1 MSNKL
6 SLIDFF
12 KKYSRI
18 EIPKIQRDYA
28 QGRENESEVANRFLD
43 KIFECLKYSTDLE
56 LDFIYGSVDKVDNVD
71 KNVVY
76 LLDGQQR
83 VTTLFLLY
91 WYIALKEDKY
101 KEIECLTKFTYSTRV
116 SSREFCQNIINHIK
130 NIKDEISKKEN
141 DKKKKLS
148 VIIKDF
154 YWFTNE
160 NDPTIKA
167 MLNMI
172 GKIDEKYNEITKDNN
187 SIKLFDNLE
196 KIKFY
201 FLPLEDFKLT
211 DEIYLKMNA
220 RGKPLTSFENF
231 KALLE
236 DFFKDK
242 IDKGILQQYKIK
254 IDTSWV
260 NFIWTLNK
268 DCKKVDD
275 LFMKLFRFI
284 FEMLYYSQIEII
296 SKVEDI
302 KKLEIEESSLDFFEL
317 FFSHIYD
324 NEKKEY
330 LNKLKENSIKNEKD
344 QLNKNIN
351 FIINI
356 FDILSSLGKC
366 KLETLFNDI
375 FYYNNESEN
384 DEDKYNKICTFNN
397 NLNVF
402 NNNNDNLFDFLTNIE
417 KRILIFSVFKIL
429 NYEYLKNKENIKDID
444 NIKNKYFNKLRL
456 IRNLLYNTDNL
467 YGNIYYQMKLIDKI
481 ITEDEITVME
491 DQLSGQEKRIKNI
504 LFTDKLVESEKNK
517 LTILEN
523 TDENTRKRIYA
534 CENNVFL
541 QGNINFILDYL
552 ISPECNDN
560 VVYIINNIF
569 IKVGFNNKDGSYLIH
584 RAMLSFICNHLGTID
599 TSYMYKDYNIWNNK
613 ENNNDKEGFINFI
626 KNISSKINNDNIE
639 ESTKESIKES
649 CKNIIEHFEEK
660 KDENDFRY
668 LLIKDAAYD
677 DGNKTNLFFNEFT
690 HNYYIKDHYVKDKR
704 LNYYLCMYKNRN
716 YTWDIPLST
725 KVHTMFSQF
734 LKNNADFK
742 LYYYDGT
749 NNPNIKGARILKY
762 PNDKVLYCYKY
773 ITLAKEIEI
782 ENEKVLVG
790 FTTNGYC
797 LECGLRKKIPYRDEN
812 RTENILTK
820 IEEKKINFEGYERW
834 TNNIHW
840 DYHWYYY
847 KYFNTC
853 DNISLLDNEYKI
865 LKPVIDAFLQN
876 K

>member
-1 MSNKL
+1 MNDKL

-43 KIFECLKYSTDLE
+43 KIFECLKYGTNLE
-56 LDFIYGSVDKVDNVD
+56 LDFIYGSVDKN
-71 KNVVY
+71 NVVY

-101 KEIECLTKFTYSTRV
+101 KEIECLKNFTYSTRV
-116 SSREFCQNIINHIK
+116 SSREFCQNIIDIDNVE
-130 NIKDEISKKEN
+130 NIKQYYDEKSKDD
-141 DKKKKLS
+141 DKVKLCN
-148 VIIKDF
+148 IIKDF

-172 GKIDEKYNEITKDNN
+172 DKIEAKYKLCNEN
-187 SIKLFDNLE
+187 LFDKLSN
-196 KIKFY
+196 IRFY

-284 FEMLYYSQIEII
+284 FEMLYYSQIEIVKDT
-296 SKVEDI
+296 SKLQIE
-302 KKLEIEESSLDFFEL
+302 KSNLEFFEL
-317 FFSHIYD
+317 FFSHIGD
-324 NEKKEY
+324 EGKKEKEY

-384 DEDKYNKICTFNN
+384 DEDKYNKICTFDN

-402 NNNNDNLFDFLTNIE
+402 NNDNNLFEFFKNIE

-429 NYEYLKNKENIKDID
+429 NYEYLKNKENIID
-444 NIKNKYFNKLRL
+444 NIKNTYFNKLRL
-456 IRNLLYNTDNL
+456 IRNLLYNTNNL
-467 YGNIYYQMKLIDKI
+467 QNNNIYYQMKLIDRI
-481 ITEDEITVME
+481 IKEDEITVME
-491 DQLSGQEKRIKNI
+491 YQISDKEKRIENT
-504 LFTDKLVESEKNK
+504 LFTNDLVKSEKIK
-517 LTILEN
+517 LDILKSC
-523 TDENTRKRIYA
+523 DEKIRKRIYA

-541 QGNINFILDYL
+541 QGNIDFLLDN
-552 ISPECNDN
+552 IGNENIVN
-560 VVYIINNIF
+560 VVNYIFTKN
-569 IKVGFNNKDGSYLIH
+569 GFNNENGNYLIH
-584 RAMLSFICNHLGTID
+584 RAILVFIDKGEIESFKPYNSTTI
-599 TSYMYKDYNIWNNK
+599 YIFRNNK
-613 ENNNDKEGFINFI
+613 D
-626 KNISSKINNDNIE
+626 NDN
-639 ESTKESIKES
+639 
-649 CKNIIEHFEEK
+649 K
-660 KDENDFRY
+660 K
-668 LLIKDAAYD
+668 LLIKYPNKLKEFINTIFNDKVNETISDKCRNIIDNYKD
-677 DGNKTNLFFNEFT
+677 DSHWKYLI
-690 HNYYIKDHYVKDKR
+690 IKDAKDANDNDVNLYNKEYSYSGEVKKHPYSG
-704 LNYYLCMYKNRN
+704 YYLYYQSRN
-716 YTWDIPLST
+716 STHWDIPLST
-725 KVHTMFSQF
+725 KV
-734 LKNNADFK
+734 
-742 LYYYDGT
+742 
-749 NNPNIKGARILKY
+749 
-762 PNDKVLYCYKY
+762 
-773 ITLAKEIEI
+773 
-782 ENEKVLVG
+782 
-790 FTTNGYC
+790 
-797 LECGLRKKIPYRDEN
+797 
-812 RTENILTK
+812 
-820 IEEKKINFEGYERW
+820 
-834 TNNIHW
+834 
-840 DYHWYYY
+840 
-847 KYFNTC
+847 
-853 DNISLLDNEYKI
+853 
-865 LKPVIDAFLQN
+865 
-876 K
+876 

>member
-1 MSNKL
+1 MNDKL

-28 QGRENESEVANRFLD
+28 QGRENESEVADRFLD

-101 KEIECLTKFTYSTRV
+101 KEIECLKKFTYSTRV
-116 SSREFCQNIINHIK
+116 SSREFCQNIIDIDNVE
-130 NIKDEISKKEN
+130 NIKQYYDEKSKDD
-141 DKKKKLS
+141 DKVKLCN
-148 VIIKDF
+148 IIKDF

-172 GKIDEKYNEITKDNN
+172 EKIEAKYKLCNEN
-187 SIKLFDNLE
+187 LFDKLSN
-196 KIKFY
+196 IRFY

-236 DFFKDK
+236 DFFKGK
-242 IDKGILQQYKIK
+242 IDEGILQQYKIK

-284 FEMLYYSQIEII
+284 FEMLYYSQIEIV

-356 FDILSSLGKC
+356 FDIFSLLGKC

-384 DEDKYNKICTFNN
+384 DEDKYNKICTFDN

-402 NNNNDNLFDFLTNIE
+402 NNDDNLFEFFKNIE

-429 NYEYLKNKENIKDID
+429 NYEYLKNKENIID
-444 NIKNKYFNKLRL
+444 NIKNTYFNKLRL
-456 IRNLLYNTDNL
+456 IRNLLYNTNNL
-467 YGNIYYQMKLIDKI
+467 QNNIYYQMKLIDRI
-481 ITEDEITVME
+481 IKEDEITVIKE
-491 DQLSGQEKRIKNI
+491 QLDKEKKIENI
-504 LFTDKLVESEKNK
+504 LFTNDLVKSEKIK
-517 LTILEN
+517 LDILKSC
-523 TDENTRKRIYA
+523 DEKIRKRIYA

-541 QGNINFILDYL
+541 QGNIDFLLDN
-552 ISPECNDN
+552 IGNENIVN
-560 VVYIINNIF
+560 VVNYIFTKN
-569 IKVGFNNKDGSYLIH
+569 GFNNENGNYLIH
-584 RAMLSFICNHLGTID
+584 RAILVFIDKGEIESFKPYNSTTI
-599 TSYMYKDYNIWNNK
+599 YIFRNNK
-613 ENNNDKEGFINFI
+613 D
-626 KNISSKINNDNIE
+626 NDN
-639 ESTKESIKES
+639 
-649 CKNIIEHFEEK
+649 K
-660 KDENDFRY
+660 K
-668 LLIKDAAYD
+668 LLIKYPNKLKEFINTIFNDKVNETISDKCRNIIDNYKD
-677 DGNKTNLFFNEFT
+677 DSHWKYLI
-690 HNYYIKDHYVKDKR
+690 IKDAKDANDNDVNLYNKEYSYSGEVKKHPYSG
-704 LNYYLCMYKNRN
+704 YYLYYQSRN
-716 YTWDIPLST
+716 STHWDIPLST

-749 NNPNIKGARILKY
+749 NNPNIKKGERILRY
-762 PNDKVLYCYKY
+762 PNQNQNNDEILYCYSWV
-773 ITLAKEIEI
+773 TLAKEIEI
-782 ENEKVLVG
+782 ANEKVLVG
-790 FTTNGYC
+790 FTTAGYIIQ
-797 LECGLRKKIPYRDEN
+797 CGLRKQKSFNDPEISKKVFELLEN
-812 RTENILTK
+812 KEL
-820 IEEKKINFEGYERW
+820 NFYGYKQHYE
-834 TNNIHW
+834 HH
-840 DYHWYYY
+840 DWYYMKDLSNY
-847 KYFNTC
+847 
-853 DNISLLDNEYKI
+853 DEMLEEYNKI

>member
-28 QGRENESEVANRFLD
+28 QGRENESEVADRFLN

-130 NIKDEISKKEN
+130 NIKQYYDETSKDD
-141 DKKKKLS
+141 DKVKLCN
-148 VIIKDF
+148 IIKDF

-172 GKIDEKYNEITKDNN
+172 DKIDEKYNEITKDNN

-196 KIKFY
+196 KIQFY

-242 IDKGILQQYKIK
+242 IDEDILQQYKIK

-260 NFIWTLNK
+260 NFIWILTK
-268 DCKKVDD
+268 DYKKVDD
-275 LFMKLFRFI
+275 LFMKLFSFI
-284 FEMLYYSQIEII
+284 FEMLYYSQIEI
-296 SKVEDI
+296 VEDTR
-302 KKLEIEESSLDFFEL
+302 KLQIEKSNLKLFEL
-317 FFSHIYD
+317 FFSHIGD
-324 NEKKEY
+324 KEKKEY
-330 LNKLKENSIKNEKD
+330 INKLIENENYKITTSNE
-344 QLNKNIN
+344 NIN

-384 DEDKYNKICTFNN
+384 DEDKYNKICTFDN

-402 NNNNDNLFDFLTNIE
+402 NNDDNLFEFTTIR

-429 NYEYLKNKENIKDID
+429 NYEYLKNKENIID
-444 NIKNKYFNKLRL
+444 NIKNTYFNKLRL

-491 DQLSGQEKRIKNI
+491 NQLSDKEKRIKNI

-523 TDENTRKRIYA
+523 TDENTIKRIYA

-668 LLIKDAAYD
+668 LLIKDATD
-677 DGNKTNLFFNEFT
+677 SDGKKKNLF
-690 HNYYIKDHYVKDKR
+690 HY
-704 LNYYLCMYKNRN
+704 
-716 YTWDIPLST
+716 S
-725 KVHTMFSQF
+725 
-734 LKNNADFK
+734 
-742 LYYYDGT
+742 
-749 NNPNIKGARILKY
+749 
-762 PNDKVLYCYKY
+762 NDKKL
-773 ITLAKEIEI
+773 I
-782 ENEKVLVG
+782 N
-790 FTTNGYC
+790 
-797 LECGLRKKIPYRDEN
+797 
-812 RTENILTK
+812 NILYH
-820 IEEKKINFEGYERW
+820 KKNV
-834 TNNIHW
+834 NIH
-840 DYHWYYY
+840 DILL
-847 KYFNTC
+847 NT
-853 DNISLLDNEYKI
+853 NVYKI
-865 LKPVIDAFLQN
+865 LKEIQNDNKEFNFYIFNNYNSIQESNNSHYLIYNDEEILYLYSYLMLAYKLEKHDCYIGFLILKNIIYIGVIYDDN
-876 K
+876 KKNKEIIEKVKNKFKKEWILDKYISYKCLVLHFYNIFNNLTEDGNKLNLNQLDKVLKGMIEELNKVKKFIEEL

>member
-1 MSNKL
+1 MNDKL

-43 KIFECLKYSTDLE
+43 KIFECLKYGTDLE
-56 LDFIYGSVDKVDNVD
+56 LDFIYGSVDKVDKVD

-541 QGNINFILDYL
+541 QGNIDFLLDN
-552 ISPECNDN
+552 IDNENIVN
-560 VVYIINNIF
+560 VVNYIF
-569 IKVGFNNKDGSYLIH
+569 TKDG
-584 RAMLSFICNHLGTID
+584 F
-599 TSYMYKDYNIWNNK
+599 NK
-613 ENNNDKEGFINFI
+613 ENNYLVHRAISIYIKDNFILFKYINNQRTLINDNKYKKNKCLSNFINDLLVNI
-626 KNISSKINNDNIE
+626 KNDQVVDYIRSLTNMINEFSDEDDFRFYI
-639 ESTKESIKES
+639 IKELQYEDS
-649 CKNIIEHFEEK
+649 NKNII
-660 KDENDFRY
+660 RTS
-668 LLIKDAAYD
+668 LYD
-677 DGNKTNLFFNEFT
+677 NN
-690 HNYYIKDHYVKDKR
+690 YIKDNSSIDSQYI
-704 LNYYLCMYKNRN
+704 YYYNNRESC
-716 YTWDIPLST
+716 WDIALSDKIYT
-725 KVHTMFSQF
+725 IFNS
-734 LKNNADFK
+734 FK
-742 LYYYDGT
+742 YNIAKEFELYYFYY
-749 NNPNIKGARILKY
+749 PYKKGEYYNEKLDDCSRMLRY
-762 PNDKVLYCYKY
+762 EDKKLLYCYQWV
-773 ITLAKEIEI
+773 TLAKEI

>member
-83 VTTLFLLY
+83 VTTLFLLH

-130 NIKDEISKKEN
+130 NIKQYYDETSKDD
-141 DKKKKLS
+141 DKVKLCN
-148 VIIKDF
+148 IIKYF

-172 GKIDEKYNEITKDNN
+172 DKIEAKYKLCNEN
-187 SIKLFDNLE
+187 LFDKLSN
-196 KIKFY
+196 IRFY

-275 LFMKLFRFI
+275 LFMKLFLFI
-284 FEMLYYSQIEII
+284 FEMLYYSQIEIVKDT
-296 SKVEDI
+296 SK
-302 KKLEIEESSLDFFEL
+302 LQIEKSSLDFFEL

-330 LNKLKENSIKNEKD
+330 LNKLKENSINEED
-344 QLNKNIN
+344 QKITLKENIN

-356 FDILSSLGKC
+356 FDIFSSLGKC

-384 DEDKYNKICTFNN
+384 DEDKYNKICTFDN

-402 NNNNDNLFDFLTNIE
+402 NNNDDNLFEFTTTTAINTNR

-444 NIKNKYFNKLRL
+444 NIKNIYLNKLRL
-456 IRNLLYNTDNL
+456 IRNLLYNTNNL
-467 YGNIYYQMKLIDKI
+467 SNNNIYYQMKLIDRI
-481 ITEDEITVME
+481 INENEITVME
-491 DQLSGQEKRIKNI
+491 DQLSDKEKKIEKT
-504 LFTDKLVESEKNK
+504 LFTNDLVKSEKNK

-534 CENNVFL
+534 CENNAFL
-541 QGNINFILDYL
+541 QGNIDFLLDN
-552 ISPECNDN
+552 IDNENIVN
-560 VVYIINNIF
+560 VVNYIF
-569 IKVGFNNKDGSYLIH
+569 TKDG
-584 RAMLSFICNHLGTID
+584 F
-599 TSYMYKDYNIWNNK
+599 NK
-613 ENNNDKEGFINFI
+613 ENNYLVHRSISIYIKDNFILFKYINNQRTLINDNKYKKNKCLSNFINDLLVNI
-626 KNISSKINNDNIE
+626 KNDQVVDYIRSLTNMINEFSDEDDFRFYI
-639 ESTKESIKES
+639 IKELKYEDS
-649 CKNIIEHFEEK
+649 NKNII
-660 KDENDFRY
+660 RTS
-668 LLIKDAAYD
+668 LYD
-677 DGNKTNLFFNEFT
+677 NN
-690 HNYYIKDHYVKDKR
+690 YIKDNSSIDSQYIYYYNNRESCCDIALSDKI
-704 LNYYLCMYKNRN
+704 
-716 YTWDIPLST
+716 YTIFNS
-725 KVHTMFSQF
+725 
-734 LKNNADFK
+734 FK
-742 LYYYDGT
+742 YNIAKEFELYYFYY
-749 NNPNIKGARILKY
+749 PYKKGENKNEKLDDCSRMLRY
-762 PNDKVLYCYKY
+762 EDKKLLYCYQWV
-773 ITLAKEIEI
+773 TLAKEIEI

-790 FTTNGYC
+790 FSTNGYC